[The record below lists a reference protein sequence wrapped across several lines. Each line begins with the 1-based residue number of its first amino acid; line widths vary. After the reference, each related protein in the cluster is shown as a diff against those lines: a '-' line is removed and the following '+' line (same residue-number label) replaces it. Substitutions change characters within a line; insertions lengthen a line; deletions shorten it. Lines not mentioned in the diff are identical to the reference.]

1 MKLQMVRHQL
11 STFDGG
17 RFVSLDVS
25 SSTLL
30 HTINTEGTHFI
41 RISGFNRGRR
51 DRKISFLFDN
61 QETVF
66 TTVKPTGNSQLL
78 LPHIPIFNA
87 LGMTASAKIQHSTN
101 AWTFPLDLTQMVN
114 IDNGSVLAVVVLN
127 VIATPDAQPVL
138 LKVSDSRRDNNSAVA
153 GLGREALI
161 ELYVENSTVAFEILD
176 GGEGLHGS
184 FLKVDLL
191 TGIFLF
197 GDVFVE

>member
-1 MKLQMVRHQL
+1 M
-11 STFDGG
+11 
-17 RFVSLDVS
+17 
-25 SSTLL
+25 
-30 HTINTEGTHFI
+30 
-41 RISGFNRGRR
+41 
-51 DRKISFLFDN
+51 
-61 QETVF
+61 
-66 TTVKPTGNSQLL
+66 
-78 LPHIPIFNA
+78 
-87 LGMTASAKIQHSTN
+87 
-101 AWTFPLDLTQMVN
+101 
-114 IDNGSVLAVVVLN
+114 AVVVLN